1 MSASVSLTVFNLQAD
16 SGDRERMYVHPFC
29 FQGYWC
35 TSVPVPCSCC
45 HHKTCD
51 STEAS
56 DSHCS
61 FLPVLMGHL
70 LLIIKILK
78 KKLHK

>member
-1 MSASVSLTVFNLQAD
+1 MSASVSLTVFNLQAG
-16 SGDRERMYVHPFC
+16 SGNRSRVYVHPF
-29 FQGYWC
+29 FLQGYLC

-51 STEAS
+51 SIEAS
-56 DSHCS
+56 DFHCS
-61 FLPVLMGHL
+61 FLPVLIGHL